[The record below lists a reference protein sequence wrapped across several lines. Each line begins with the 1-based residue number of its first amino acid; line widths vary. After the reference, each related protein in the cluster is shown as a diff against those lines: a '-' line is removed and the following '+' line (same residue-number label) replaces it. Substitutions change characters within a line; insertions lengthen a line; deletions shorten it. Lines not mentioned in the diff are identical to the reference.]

1 MSRPS
6 GQLGGGPGWRQLLSL
21 FHANT
26 FSQARRGSHTKRRLV
41 NSERA
46 HTVNWILRAR
56 RPMGVLCLG
65 GCRLPGEPQCAAA
78 LPWGSSRGSKEGGA
92 LAGTSGPSPASQPGG
107 QNCLG
112 DPHQPQEPG
121 GCRAPRV
128 WRPPAM
134 QAAEAAWM
142 LPFVFDPEYSSE
154 PEELDGT
161 RDLCPDFQTLAQE
174 KLPRRL
180 A

>member
-1 MSRPS
+1 
-6 GQLGGGPGWRQLLSL
+6 
-21 FHANT
+21 
-26 FSQARRGSHTKRRLV
+26 
-41 NSERA
+41 
-46 HTVNWILRAR
+46 
-56 RPMGVLCLG
+56 
-65 GCRLPGEPQCAAA
+65 
-78 LPWGSSRGSKEGGA
+78 
-92 LAGTSGPSPASQPGG
+92 
-107 QNCLG
+107 
-112 DPHQPQEPG
+112 
-121 GCRAPRV
+121 
-128 WRPPAM
+128 M

>member
-26 FSQARRGSHTKRRLV
+26 VSQARHGSHTKRRLV
-41 NSERA
+41 NRERA

-56 RPMGVLCLG
+56 RPVGVLCLG
-65 GCRLPGEPQCAAA
+65 GCRLPGEPQGAAA
-78 LPWGSSRGSKEGGA
+78 LSWGSSRGSKEGGA
-92 LAGTSGPSPASQPGG
+92 LAGTPGPSPASQPGG
-107 QNCLG
+107 QNSLG

-121 GCRAPRV
+121 GCRAPV
-128 WRPPAM
+128 SGDHQPCRP
-134 QAAEAAWM
+134 QRRAWM